1 MLLLYVELFYLILT
15 NTTGDVFLLVCL
27 LFPGSS
33 SASLQG
39 SCHDAHT
46 HMLVQ
51 AYTTSSASFHLS
63 KVQESTLAQHH
74 PLLPRA
80 ANPLSF
86 PLCSGVLEVQKT
98 CGGVTVYRTDLAF
111 EFLRL
116 YADAWDAIDKLTC
129 CGWTGMWTTEAE
141 CQWIVS

>member
-27 LFPGSS
+27 LFPGVHYEFR
-33 SASLQG
+33 LIPPEQ
-39 SCHDAHT
+39 
-46 HMLVQ
+46 VQ
-51 AYTTSSASFHLS
+51 
-63 KVQESTLAQHH
+63 
-74 PLLPRA
+74 R
-80 ANPLSF
+80 
-86 PLCSGVLEVQKT
+86 T

-129 CGWTGMWTTEAE
+129 YKWE
-141 CQWIVS
+141 

>member
-27 LFPGSS
+27 LFPGVHYEFRLIPPEQDV
-33 SASLQG
+33 ATIFCALTCLSLSG
-39 SCHDAHT
+39 IF
-46 HMLVQ
+46 L
-51 AYTTSSASFHLS
+51 SFSEL
-63 KVQESTLAQHH
+63 KVQ
-74 PLLPRA
+74 R
-80 ANPLSF
+80 
-86 PLCSGVLEVQKT
+86 T

-129 CGWTGMWTTEAE
+129 YKWE
-141 CQWIVS
+141 